1 MCTSKQNR
9 CHWLQSSTR
18 WIASWRE
25 VKRNDLHLKSWIENS
40 PASRV
45 FSGDV
50 NGNGKLQQNA
60 TRKTKESY
68 ATERCVRPQECII
81 WSTSTLHATTL
92 YELMQK
98 GSLYFVMIFM
108 HIYATRSCFLYFLVD
123 LIFFL
128 PRWHR
133 ALRFG
138 FSPKDGSVEEQL
150 ERPAVGHQ
158 IWLWPRYF
166 RADMAEVLALAPETC
181 FFWLDEVSYK
191 LQTESLIA
199 VKFTQCLHKKSLGGC
214 PSHNK
219 DATFAVKLCIYNYMY
234 IYIERDRWIIATFPW
249 LPSISWQKAS
259 KHLFSKSAGSSRK
272 SSQHFLECCREVRRT
287 SKVLKSHAPL
297 DPETLSCSFWV
308 QNLHIPSLYGLGVI

>member
-1 MCTSKQNR
+1 M
-9 CHWLQSSTR
+9 
-18 WIASWRE
+18 
-25 VKRNDLHLKSWIENS
+25 KRNDLRLKSWIENS

-45 FSGDV
+45 LSGDV

-60 TRKTKESY
+60 TRKTKENQGKLCNRKVCTTPGVSFGRLQLCMQPRY
-68 ATERCVRPQECII
+68 MSWCRKVLTILS
-81 WSTSTLHATTL
+81 WSLW
-92 YELMQK
+92 
-98 GSLYFVMIFM
+98 FFM

-181 FFWLDEVSYK
+181 FFSVSTK
-191 LQTESLIA
+191 
-199 VKFTQCLHKKSLGGC
+199 
-214 PSHNK
+214 
-219 DATFAVKLCIYNYMY
+219 
-234 IYIERDRWIIATFPW
+234 
-249 LPSISWQKAS
+249 
-259 KHLFSKSAGSSRK
+259 
-272 SSQHFLECCREVRRT
+272 
-287 SKVLKSHAPL
+287 
-297 DPETLSCSFWV
+297 
-308 QNLHIPSLYGLGVI
+308 